1 MCGINVPAD
10 SQDGGRLLPQIE
22 VAATY
27 VGSAV
32 AMLKQ
37 RFRAQVNL
45 TRQLVALGVGVG
57 VRVWSLCMR
66 GWGQCDAS
74 VCGVVVC
81 ITCEV

>member
-66 GWGQCDAS
+66 GWGPCDAS
-74 VCGVVVC
+74 VCGVSGMHYM
-81 ITCEV
+81 